1 MNRQAA
7 PVVVPT
13 DSLVA
18 FARAIHGVLTPFVI
32 TGSTLIERA
41 VSAAGADG
49 VAHEIAPA
57 SDVWQQQSAN
67 EPLRGAAL
75 ASVDF
80 HLENTGILEEVHRGL
95 FALDKGPLR
104 AELVAIDLQEP
115 GARVEPKLPAC
126 DGVLVIALPSR
137 FFGGE
142 LAVAHRG
149 AIELIRWGGE
159 IESDPEPRRIRWAA
173 FSSSVKWQVE
183 RVRQGCRVAL
193 VFALHRTQAADAHT
207 LDEGPHVNA
216 MRVALRGLKP
226 QLDLGAVLAV
236 PCEGSYSSAP
246 RFVHGANVIE
256 PVDIA
261 ALSER
266 DARLAI
272 AAQAQGLRVR
282 VRGYV
287 LDARAGETF
296 RLERFVEAR
305 RAPLASDERKK
316 ALEALT
322 AKTPA
327 IPTDKPIEENWV
339 IDPPR
344 LTGMPKRYEFDGRTP
359 RALFEHLPSVE
370 PAPVEGI
377 VRADSASAALYL
389 YSALLLDGVDAKET
403 APLSARPPRAEP
415 KKSDTSDSSSKS
427 AHSSSHSKSE
437 SPPAKAPAKKPA
449 AKPAPARASA
459 APAKSPAKSPAKK
472 PSGKSEP
479 APAKRASAASA
490 VMDFKKGLEQVL
502 SRIESKSSKKRS

>member
-18 FARAIHGVLTPFVI
+18 LSRAVHGVLTPFVVS
-32 TGSTLIERA
+32 GSTLIERA
-41 VSAAGADG
+41 VSAQGSDGA
-49 VAHEIAPA
+49 AHAIAPA

-67 EPLRGAAL
+67 EPLRGAA
-75 ASVDF
+75 ASSVDF
-80 HLENTGILEEVHRGL
+80 QLEGTGILEEAHRVL

-115 GARVEPKLPAC
+115 GPRVEPKLPAC
-126 DGVLVIALPSR
+126 DGVLVITLPSR

-149 AIELIRWGGE
+149 AIELLRWGGE
-159 IESDPEPRRIRWAA
+159 IESDPDARRIRWAA

-193 VFALHRTQAADAHT
+193 VFALHRTQAAEPHA
-207 LDEGPHVNA
+207 LEEGTHVNA

-226 QLDLGAVLAV
+226 QLDQGAVLAV
-236 PCEGSYSSAP
+236 PCEGSYSGAL
-246 RFVHGANVIE
+246 RFVQGPALIE
-256 PVDIA
+256 AVDIS

-266 DARLAI
+266 DARLVL
-272 AAQAQGLRVR
+272 AAHAQGLRAR
-282 VRGYV
+282 IRGYL

-296 RLERFVEAR
+296 RLERFVESR
-305 RAPLASDERKK
+305 RAPLSSDERKK

-359 RALFEHLPSVE
+359 RALFDRLPSVE

-377 VRADSASAALYL
+377 VRADSASAALYV
-389 YSALLLDGVDAKET
+389 YSALLIDGVDARET
-403 APLSARPPRAEP
+403 APLSARAPRPEP
-415 KKSDTSDSSSKS
+415 KKPEKAAADPKPANSTN
-427 AHSSSHSKSE
+427 HSKIE
-437 SPPAKAPAKKPA
+437 SKPAKKPA
-449 AKPAPARASA
+449 AKREPVKPSAKRA
-459 APAKSPAKSPAKK
+459 APAKTPAKK
-472 PSGKSEP
+472 PSAKREP
-479 APAKRASAASA
+479 APAGRASAASA
-490 VMDFKKGLEQVL
+490 VMDFKRGLEQVL